1 MSNILSSDDFGLQL
15 YNRFPPKYREDDVK
29 EKYALKRYIQ
39 AMSDGGYKYIID
51 DINRLTTLIDP
62 LKVDS
67 KYLPVLFK
75 QFGLE
80 VFNGIPEDYLRYLL
94 PKLGEAWSK
103 KGSLDVVE
111 FIVSSISGVKTST
124 SVSYDSKG
132 NPIVYVRLE
141 MDYAIGPTT
150 PNLEQLNRILQNF
163 VPSFCDSY
171 IVKSYVF
178 YEENYIKGRDIEDII
193 KISDIKT
200 EDGSIISSAGQ
211 KYQSTLNNNNKLLN
225 GSIILNEV
233 EENSLD
239 PDYFEDRIK
248 TISPNECGNL
258 EIPMEHIGFT
268 NNNNS
273 TLNTS
278 FYTNHFGCYDLITM
292 KDGTTDLVFV

>member
-1 MSNILSSDDFGLQL
+1 MSNILNSEDFGLQL

-39 AMSDGGYKYIID
+39 AMSDGGYKYVID

-62 LKVDS
+62 LKVDA

-80 VFNGIPEDYLRYLL
+80 IFNGIPEDYLRYLL

-111 FIVSSISGVKTST
+111 FIISSISGVKTST
-124 SVSYDSKG
+124 SVSYDNKG

-141 MDYAIGPTT
+141 MDYAISPTT

-178 YEENYIKGRDIEDII
+178 YEERNLSVEENEDIL
-193 KISDIKT
+193 KINDTKIESS
-200 EDGSIISSAGQ
+200 SILSSSG
-211 KYQSTLNNNNKLLN
+211 KRFSNTLNNNDKLLN
-225 GSIILNEV
+225 SSFILNE
-233 EENSLD
+233 EHEYSLD
-239 PDYFEDRIK
+239 TDYHKD
-248 TISPNECGNL
+248 TINMISNERTSL
-258 EIPMEHIGFT
+258 EIPSEYMGYT
-268 NNNNS
+268 NNEFS
-273 TLNTS
+273 GLNTN
-278 FYTNHFGCYDLITM
+278 FYTNNLGCYDIITK
-292 KDGTTDLVFV
+292 KDGTVDIVFL